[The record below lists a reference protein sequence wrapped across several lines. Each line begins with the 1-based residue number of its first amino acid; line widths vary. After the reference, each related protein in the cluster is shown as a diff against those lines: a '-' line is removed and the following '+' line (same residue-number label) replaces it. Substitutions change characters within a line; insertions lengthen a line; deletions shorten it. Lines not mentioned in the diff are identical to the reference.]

1 MNNKNKWILIL
12 VLFFSFASVS
22 LLKADA
28 IGEIEFRLGELSV
41 KNQNIK
47 EWKNL
52 DEGDPV
58 SVGDTLKTG
67 IESRCEIIL
76 NDGSSIRLSE
86 KTEYVVSEYSIC
98 DNQVI
103 FSANLLIGE
112 AWNNVYREDKTARD
126 FKVKT
131 PIAVAAVIGTIYK
144 SEYDGK
150 ESKFS
155 VLKGKV
161 KVDLNKQKKKE
172 LNIQAKS
179 SYSAPKAS
187 LGPKQ
192 IAAPFEVSLKD
203 WMQIVKGETLAVRQD
218 GRYAKSKFNVEQVQK
233 SWDEFKK
240 IKNK

>member
-1 MNNKNKWILIL
+1 MSNKIKLIL
-12 VLFFSFASVS
+12 VFLVVFGAIWSSFLQAE
-22 LLKADA
+22 A

-41 KNQNIK
+41 RNQNIK
-47 EWKNL
+47 VWQDI

-86 KTEYVVSEYSIC
+86 KTEYVISEYSIC
-98 DNQVI
+98 DNKVT

-112 AWNNVYREDKTARD
+112 AWNNVYRDDKTARD

-144 SEYDGK
+144 SEYNGK
-150 ESKFS
+150 ESSFS
-155 VLKGKV
+155 VLRGKV
-161 KVDLNKQKKKE
+161 KVDLNKQKKQE

-179 SYSAPKAS
+179 GYSAPKAS
-187 LGPKQ
+187 SGPKQ
-192 IAAPFEVSLKD
+192 ISGPFEVSLKD
-203 WMQIVKGETLAVRQD
+203 WVKIVKGETLTVRQD
-218 GRYAKSKFNVEQVQK
+218 GRYAKYKFKIEQLQK
-233 SWDEFKK
+233 RWDDFKK
-240 IKNK
+240 IKKY